1 MHTASYF
8 VSKEGGKVHC
18 TLCPHACV
26 VVHGGYGKCRV
37 RKNED
42 GVMLAES
49 WGAVSGYHMD
59 PIEKKPLY
67 HYYPGSQILSVGSYG
82 CNFRCPWCQNAGI
95 SQCGAETGMMRR
107 ELLPDEIIHTAASSD
122 SMGVAYTYNE
132 PTVWF
137 EFMMDIARPVK
148 ERGMK
153 NVVVTNGFINPAPLD
168 EMLEVSDAFNVDL
181 KSFDDE
187 VYREYAKARLEP
199 VLNTLKTIVAAGKHL
214 EVTFLVV
221 PGVNDDLERF
231 EEMIKWLKAEAGK
244 KVVLHVNRY
253 YPSWKMHAAPTPVK
267 LMRRMKSIAGAHLPH
282 VYLGN
287 VPGEA

>member
-1 MHTASYF
+1 MQTARYYI
-8 VSKEGGKVHC
+8 SKEESKVLC
-18 TLCPHACV
+18 TLCPHACELAP
-26 VVHGGYGKCRV
+26 GCYGRCRV

-42 GVMLAES
+42 GVMKAAS
-49 WGAVSGYHMD
+49 WGVVSGYHTD

-67 HYYPGSQILSVGSYG
+67 HFYPGSQILSVGSYG
-82 CNFRCPWCQNAGI
+82 CNFRCPWCQNASI
-95 SQCGAETGMMRR
+95 SQCGIDTGMMRK
-107 ELLPDEIIHTAASSD
+107 ELLPDEIVKSAASSD
-122 SMGVAYTYNE
+122 SIGVAFTYNE
-132 PTVWF
+132 PAVWF

-148 ERGMK
+148 ERGME
-153 NVVVTNGFINPAPLD
+153 NVVVTNGFINPAPL
-168 EMLEVSDAFNVDL
+168 EELLEVSDAFNVDL

-199 VLNTLKTIVAAGKHL
+199 VLHTLKAIAAAGKHL

-231 EEMIKWLKAEAGK
+231 DEMIRWLAAEAGK
-244 KVVLHVNRY
+244 EVVLHINRY
-253 YPSWKMHAAPTPVK
+253 HPSWKMHAAPTPIN
-267 LMRRMKSIAGAHLPH
+267 LLRTMKSMAVAHLPH